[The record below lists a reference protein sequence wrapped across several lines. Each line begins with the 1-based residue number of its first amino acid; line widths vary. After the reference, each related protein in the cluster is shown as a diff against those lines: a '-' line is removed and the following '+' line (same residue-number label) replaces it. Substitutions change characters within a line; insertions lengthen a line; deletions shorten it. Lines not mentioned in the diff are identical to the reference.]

1 MQSNEF
7 WDESEYTFFCKLTDN
22 DKLLYIYDLFIGE
35 FLDDYMGNIEY
46 SEDDLLIEVELDD
59 GDENVSIKI
68 DTVEVKALTDDKANQ
83 IAMNIM
89 LDGIIITNP
98 IRNQIEDQIIQKYKL
113 IGETNPISLN

>member
-68 DTVEVKALTDDKANQ
+68 DTVEVKALTNDKANQ

-98 IRNQIEDQIIQKYKL
+98 IKNQIKDQIIQKYKL

>member
-98 IRNQIEDQIIQKYKL
+98 IKNQIENQIIQKYKL

>member
-98 IRNQIEDQIIQKYKL
+98 IKNQIEDQIIQKYKL

>member
-59 GDENVSIKI
+59 GDENV
-68 DTVEVKALTDDKANQ
+68 
-83 IAMNIM
+83 
-89 LDGIIITNP
+89 
-98 IRNQIEDQIIQKYKL
+98 
-113 IGETNPISLN
+113 

>member
-59 GDENVSIKI
+59 SDENVSIKI
-68 DTVEVKALTDDKANQ
+68 DTVEVKALTNDKANQ

-98 IRNQIEDQIIQKYKL
+98 IKNQIEDQIIQKYKL

>member
-59 GDENVSIKI
+59 SDENVSIKI

-98 IRNQIEDQIIQKYKL
+98 IKNQIEDQIIQKYKL

>member
-1 MQSNEF
+1 
-7 WDESEYTFFCKLTDN
+7 
-22 DKLLYIYDLFIGE
+22 
-35 FLDDYMGNIEY
+35 MGNIEY

-98 IRNQIEDQIIQKYKL
+98 IKNQIENQIIQKYKL